1 MHLTIGQIDYEL
13 TTVIPVIVTTSSTL
27 RKFVLIIDLEFI
39 ILFKFQINNILRI
52 KEIKNLNQYISH
64 FIFCFIIYNCDI
76 NPLRLIEIRSIS
88 FNM

>member
-39 ILFKFQINNILRI
+39 IFFKFQINNILRI
-52 KEIKNLNQYISH
+52 KEIKNLNHYIVISYLVLSS
-64 FIFCFIIYNCDI
+64 IIVT
-76 NPLRLIEIRSIS
+76 LIR
-88 FNM
+88 